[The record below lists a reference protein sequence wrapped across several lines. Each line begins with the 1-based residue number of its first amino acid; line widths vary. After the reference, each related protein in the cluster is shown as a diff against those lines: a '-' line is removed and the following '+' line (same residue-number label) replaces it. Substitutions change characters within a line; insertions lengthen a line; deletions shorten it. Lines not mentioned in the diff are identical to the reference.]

1 MKIKANAAAAVS
13 LAALLTHTST
23 FSQSPD
29 AMEEILVSGSLTP
42 VSLLKSANAVT
53 VIDRQTLKNRAAST
67 LSEIMRDVPGFSV
80 SQVGVLGS
88 QTQIRV
94 RGSEANHLLVTIDG
108 VEANDPSQSDEFSW
122 GTMSAADIE
131 RIEII
136 RGPQS
141 SIRGSDAVA
150 GVVNIITRRADRSG
164 FGVHSDVGSWS
175 TRNTGFNAGYQR
187 DGFDFRLGANHVK
200 SDGANIA
207 RQGQEDDGYKNTT
220 FNLTTGLK
228 MSDQFNMLLAARQSD
243 GTNQFDADADFDG
256 IVEDQDRQ
264 SDFKNTTLRL
274 EGNYSSAGGN
284 WQHKVAISRAKNDNT
299 AFADGVMGNRT
310 ASTKDQYQFIG
321 NMILA
326 GGDQTLSLLAE
337 REEEDWMQRGEISW
351 GIYDP
356 NQDRERD
363 TDSLAIE
370 YRTFLTETLTLAAS
384 GRYDDNSEFDSAKT
398 YRVEA
403 VYQLSD
409 QTRLRSVFG
418 TAVKNPTF
426 TERYGFYTNFIGNPD
441 LVPEESQS
449 WEIGIDQTLKG
460 SDFTVS
466 LTVFEADLT
475 NEIDGFVYDP
485 ATFAYTS
492 DNMTSDS
499 ERNGVEISAMGN
511 ITDSLGLT
519 AAYTYTDSSDPD
531 GTREVRRPRHTAS
544 ANLAWQVRSNLQLNT
559 NIQFT
564 GDQTDV
570 YFPPF
575 PEPSQVV
582 VMDSHTLV
590 NLTLNYQA
598 SKDLDLYL
606 KVENALDEEYEEVF
620 GYQTLGRGTTVGM
633 RYDF

>member
-1 MKIKANAAAAVS
+1 MKIKANAAAAIS

-164 FGVHSDVGSWS
+164 FGVHADVGSWS

-187 DGFDFRLGANHVK
+187 DGFNFRLGANHVK

-274 EGNYSSAGGN
+274 EGNYSSADGN

-403 VYQLSD
+403 VYQWSD

-519 AAYTYTDSSDPD
+519 AAYTYTDSSDAD

-575 PEPSQVV
+575 PQPSQVV

>member
-1 MKIKANAAAAVS
+1 MKFKAKAAAAIS

-53 VIDRQTLKNRAAST
+53 VIDRQTLKNRAAFT

-80 SQVGVLGS
+80 SQVGVRGS

-164 FGVHSDVGSWS
+164 FGVHADVGSWS

-187 DGFDFRLGANHVK
+187 DGFDFRLGVNHVK

-228 MSDQFNMLLAARQSD
+228 MSDQFNMSLAARQSD

-274 EGNYSSAGGN
+274 EGNYSSADGN

-449 WEIGIDQTLKG
+449 WEIGIDQTVKG

>member
-1 MKIKANAAAAVS
+1 MKIKANAAAAIS

-94 RGSEANHLLVTIDG
+94 RGSEANHLLVIIDG

-164 FGVHSDVGSWS
+164 FGVHADVGSWS

-228 MSDQFNMLLAARQSD
+228 MSDQFNMSLAARQSD

-274 EGNYSSAGGN
+274 EGNYSSADGN

-620 GYQTLGRGTTVGM
+620 GYQTLGRGTTIGM

>member
-1 MKIKANAAAAVS
+1 MKFKAKAAAAIS

-53 VIDRQTLKNRAAST
+53 VIDRQTLKNRAAFT

-164 FGVHSDVGSWS
+164 FGVHADVGSWS

-228 MSDQFNMLLAARQSD
+228 MSDQFNMSLAARQSD

-274 EGNYSSAGGN
+274 EGNYSSADGN

-449 WEIGIDQTLKG
+449 WEIGIDQTVKG

>member
-1 MKIKANAAAAVS
+1 MKIKANAAAAIS

-53 VIDRQTLKNRAAST
+53 VIDRQTLKNRAAFT

-80 SQVGVLGS
+80 SQVGVRGS

-164 FGVHSDVGSWS
+164 FGVHADVGSWS

-187 DGFDFRLGANHVK
+187 DGFNFRLGANHVK

-228 MSDQFNMLLAARQSD
+228 MSDQFNMSLAARQSD

-274 EGNYSSAGGN
+274 EGNYSSADGN

>member
-1 MKIKANAAAAVS
+1 MKIKANAAAAIS

-164 FGVHSDVGSWS
+164 FGVHADVGSWS

-187 DGFDFRLGANHVK
+187 DGFNFRLGANHVK

-274 EGNYSSAGGN
+274 EGNYSSADGN

-299 AFADGVMGNRT
+299 AFAGGVMGNRT

-403 VYQLSD
+403 VYQWSD

-519 AAYTYTDSSDPD
+519 AAYTYTDSSDAD

-575 PEPSQVV
+575 PQPSQVV

>member
-1 MKIKANAAAAVS
+1 MKIKANAAAAIS

-94 RGSEANHLLVTIDG
+94 RGSEANHLLVIIDG

-164 FGVHSDVGSWS
+164 FGVHADVGSWS

-228 MSDQFNMLLAARQSD
+228 MSDQFNMSLAARQSD

-274 EGNYSSAGGN
+274 EGNYSSADGN
-284 WQHKVAISRAKNDNT
+284 WQHKVAISRAENDNT

-606 KVENALDEEYEEVF
+606 KVENTLDEEYEEVF
-620 GYQTLGRGTTVGM
+620 GYQTLGRGTTIGM

>member
-1 MKIKANAAAAVS
+1 MKIKANAAAAIS

-94 RGSEANHLLVTIDG
+94 RGSEANHLLVIIDG

-164 FGVHSDVGSWS
+164 FGVHADVGSWS

-228 MSDQFNMLLAARQSD
+228 MSDQFNMSLAARQSD

-274 EGNYSSAGGN
+274 EGNYSSADGN

-606 KVENALDEEYEEVF
+606 KVENTLDEEYEEVF
-620 GYQTLGRGTTVGM
+620 GYQTLGRGTTIGM

>member
-1 MKIKANAAAAVS
+1 MKIKANAAAAIS

-164 FGVHSDVGSWS
+164 FGVHADVGSWS

-187 DGFDFRLGANHVK
+187 DGFNFRLGANHVK

-228 MSDQFNMLLAARQSD
+228 MSDQFNMSLAARQSD

-274 EGNYSSAGGN
+274 EGNYSSADGN

-403 VYQLSD
+403 VYQWSD

-519 AAYTYTDSSDPD
+519 AAYTYTDSSDAD

-575 PEPSQVV
+575 PQPSQVV

>member
-1 MKIKANAAAAVS
+1 MKIKANAAAAIS

-164 FGVHSDVGSWS
+164 FGVHADVGSWS

-187 DGFDFRLGANHVK
+187 DGFNFRLGANHVK

-274 EGNYSSAGGN
+274 EGNYSSADGN

-403 VYQLSD
+403 VYQWSD

-519 AAYTYTDSSDPD
+519 AVYTYTDSSDAD

-575 PEPSQVV
+575 PQPSQVV

>member
-1 MKIKANAAAAVS
+1 MKIKANAAAAIS

-94 RGSEANHLLVTIDG
+94 RGSEANHLLVIIDG

-164 FGVHSDVGSWS
+164 FGVHADVGSWS

-228 MSDQFNMLLAARQSD
+228 MSDQFNMSLAARQSD

-274 EGNYSSAGGN
+274 EGNYSSADGN

-403 VYQLSD
+403 VYQWSD

-519 AAYTYTDSSDPD
+519 AAYTYTDSSDAD

>member
-1 MKIKANAAAAVS
+1 MKIKANAAAAIS
-13 LAALLTHTST
+13 LAALLTHIST

-164 FGVHSDVGSWS
+164 FGVHADVGSWS

-228 MSDQFNMLLAARQSD
+228 MSDQFNMSLAARQSD

-274 EGNYSSAGGN
+274 EGNYSSADGN

>member
-1 MKIKANAAAAVS
+1 MKIKANAAAAIS

-164 FGVHSDVGSWS
+164 FGVHADVGSWS

-187 DGFDFRLGANHVK
+187 DGFDFRLGVNHVK

-228 MSDQFNMLLAARQSD
+228 MSDQFNMSLAARQSD

-274 EGNYSSAGGN
+274 EGNYSSADGN

>member
-1 MKIKANAAAAVS
+1 MKIKANAAAAIS

-94 RGSEANHLLVTIDG
+94 RGSEANHLLVIIDG

-164 FGVHSDVGSWS
+164 FGVHADVGSWS

-228 MSDQFNMLLAARQSD
+228 MSDQFNMSLAARQSD

-274 EGNYSSAGGN
+274 EGNYSSADGN
-284 WQHKVAISRAKNDNT
+284 WQHKVAISRAENDNT

>member
-1 MKIKANAAAAVS
+1 MKIKANAAAAIS

-94 RGSEANHLLVTIDG
+94 RGSEANHLLVIIDG

-164 FGVHSDVGSWS
+164 FGVHADVGSWS

-228 MSDQFNMLLAARQSD
+228 MSDQFNMSLAARQSD

-274 EGNYSSAGGN
+274 EGNYSSADGN

>member
-1 MKIKANAAAAVS
+1 MKFKAKAAAAIS

-53 VIDRQTLKNRAAST
+53 VIDRQTLKNRAAFT

-80 SQVGVLGS
+80 SQVGVRGS

-164 FGVHSDVGSWS
+164 FGVHADVGSWS

-187 DGFDFRLGANHVK
+187 DGFDFRLGVNHVK

-228 MSDQFNMLLAARQSD
+228 MSDQFNMSLAARQSD

-274 EGNYSSAGGN
+274 EGNYSSADGN

-403 VYQLSD
+403 VYQWSD

-519 AAYTYTDSSDPD
+519 AAYTYTDSSDAD

-575 PEPSQVV
+575 PQPSQVV

>member
-1 MKIKANAAAAVS
+1 MKIKANAAAAIS

-164 FGVHSDVGSWS
+164 FGVHADVGSWS

-187 DGFDFRLGANHVK
+187 DGFNFRLGANHVK

-228 MSDQFNMLLAARQSD
+228 MSNQFNMLLAARQSD

-274 EGNYSSAGGN
+274 EGNYSSADGN

-299 AFADGVMGNRT
+299 AFAGGVMGNRT

-403 VYQLSD
+403 VYQWSD

-519 AAYTYTDSSDPD
+519 AAYTYTDSSDAD

-575 PEPSQVV
+575 PQPSQVV

>member
-1 MKIKANAAAAVS
+1 MKIKANAAAAIS
-13 LAALLTHTST
+13 LAALLTHAST

-29 AMEEILVSGSLTP
+29 AIEEILVSGSLIP
-42 VSLLKSANAVT
+42 VPLLKSANAVT
-53 VIDRQTLKNRAAST
+53 VIDRQALTNRAAST

-131 RIEII
+131 RVEII

-164 FGVHSDVGSWS
+164 FGVHADVGSWS

-187 DGFDFRLGANHVK
+187 DGFDFRLGANHVE

-207 RQGQEDDGYKNTT
+207 RQGQEDDGYRNTT
-220 FNLTTGLK
+220 INLTTGLK
-228 MSDQFNMLLAARQSD
+228 MSDQFNMSLVARQSD

-264 SDFKNTTLRL
+264 SDFKNTTLRF
-274 EGNYSSAGGN
+274 EGNYSSADGD

-299 AFADGVMGNRT
+299 AFTDGVVGNRT

-326 GGDQTLSLLAE
+326 GGNQTLSLLAE
-337 REEEDWMQRGEISW
+337 REEENWMQRGEISW
-351 GIYDP
+351 DIYDP

-363 TDSLAIE
+363 TDSLAVE
-370 YRTFLTETLTLAAS
+370 YRSFVSDALTLAAS
-384 GRYDDNSEFDSAKT
+384 GRYDDNSEFDSATT
-398 YRVEA
+398 YRLEA

-426 TERYGFYTNFIGNPD
+426 TERYGFYTNFIGNPN

-449 WEIGIDQTLKG
+449 WEVGVDQTLTG
-460 SDFTVS
+460 TDVTVS

-499 ERNGVEISAMGN
+499 ERGGVEISVTGN

-531 GTREVRRPRHTAS
+531 GTREVRRPQHTAS
-544 ANLAWQVRSNLQLNT
+544 ANLAWQLRNNLHLNT

-590 NLTLNYQA
+590 NFTLNYQA

-606 KVENALDEEYEEVF
+606 KIDNALDEDYEEVF